1 MTSLDSEAQVLKTDT
16 RGRVHTPRER
26 QAALLAE
33 LARSG
38 LSGAAFAR
46 LVGVKYSTLMG
57 WLGRQRRQAA
67 VEVAS
72 PRESSAE
79 LAPAAPPPL
88 RLFEAVLEPA
98 RRGAGQ
104 ALVVELPGGA
114 RLLLAEAGQAALAAE
129 LLSALAQKGGRPC

>member
-1 MTSLDSEAQVLKTDT
+1 MTSLDSAAQVLKTDT

-26 QAALLAE
+26 QATLLAE
-33 LARSG
+33 FARSG

-57 WLGRQRRQAA
+57 WLGRQRRQAPM
-67 VEVAS
+67 EVAS
-72 PRESSAE
+72 PPESSAE

-98 RRGAGQ
+98 RRGASQ
-104 ALVVELPGGA
+104 AVVVELPGGA
-114 RLLLAEAGQAALAAE
+114 RLLLGEASQVLLAAE
-129 LLSALAQKGGRPC
+129 LLGALAQQGGRSC